1 MPTTTPPLSTRSP
14 GHGNELLRRPRAR
27 ARRAPARLAAVAV
40 IAALALSGCELRLET
55 PAPTVP
61 VAGAIERA
69 RAGAV
74 TDALAL
80 RALADAASPGTD
92 PTVAAVLTRVAD
104 SATTHVTE
112 LGGVYVSGLG
122 GPTSSPTATATPT
135 RPGVREVLD
144 RLESA
149 ASRSRD
155 SAVSVSDGDLARLL
169 ASLTLSRLQDARALA
184 AAAGLPGPDAGTTAA
199 PTSAASTDVPVGVSP
214 PRSEVTQ
221 IVLAEDQA
229 GFAEEVA
236 AAWIDGPARAELLAR
251 AAGHRARARAWAV
264 HAGIASTGTDPRRVA
279 YSLPNDLHDA
289 ATAGALVA
297 TVETALT
304 TAYTTM
310 LSSVRASAP
319 EPTTATATGTAT
331 ATATATATS
340 TGTTTPPVPVPTSP
354 VPDPS
359 GGTPSST
366 GGPSAPPPDGGRGA
380 LLERADDA
388 WSTAVA
394 WGAAPTALPGFGT
407 PASNG

>member
-1 MPTTTPPLSTRSP
+1 MPTTPTPPSTRSP
-14 GHGNELLRRPRAR
+14 DHGDGLPRRPRAR
-27 ARRAPARLAAVAV
+27 PWRSPALLAAVAV
-40 IAALALSGCELRLET
+40 IATLALSGCELRLET

-80 RALADAASPGTD
+80 RTLADAASPGTD
-92 PTVAAVLTRVAD
+92 PAVTAVLSRVAN

-122 GPTSSPTATATPT
+122 EPTAAPTATPA
-135 RPGVREVLD
+135 RHGVREVLD
-144 RLESA
+144 RLETA

-184 AAAGLPGPDAGTTAA
+184 AAAGLPGPGAGTANA
-199 PTSAASTDVPVGVSP
+199 PTSAASTDVPAGVSP

-251 AAGHRARARAWAV
+251 AEEHRARARAWAV
-264 HAGIASTGTDPRRVA
+264 HAGIASTGADPRRVA
-279 YSLPNDLHDA
+279 YSLPSDLHDA
-289 ATAGALVA
+289 ATAGTLVA

-310 LSSVRASAP
+310 LASVGASAP
-319 EPTTATATGTAT
+319 EPSTTTASGAT
-331 ATATATATS
+331 
-340 TGTTTPPVPVPTSP
+340 TGSPGAETTPVPVPTSP
-354 VPDPS
+354 VPDPA

-366 GGPSAPPPDGGRGA
+366 DGPSASPPDGGRGA

-388 WSTAVA
+388 WSAAVA
-394 WGAAPTALPGFGT
+394 WGAAATALPGFGA
-407 PASNG
+407 PVSNG

>member
-1 MPTTTPPLSTRSP
+1 MPTTTTPRSTHSP
-14 GHGNELLRRPRAR
+14 DHGNGLLRRPRTR
-27 ARRAPARLAAVAV
+27 AWGSPARLAAVAMITV
-40 IAALALSGCELRLET
+40 LALSGCELRLET

-74 TDALAL
+74 ADALAL

-92 PTVAAVLTRVAD
+92 PAVAAVLSRVAD

-112 LGGVYVSGLG
+112 FGGVYVSGLAE
-122 GPTSSPTATATPT
+122 PTATATATATPP

-144 RLESA
+144 RLETA

-184 AAAGLPGPDAGTTAA
+184 AAAGLPGPGAGTTTA
-199 PTSAASTDVPVGVSP
+199 PTSTASTDVPAGMSP

-251 AAGHRARARAWAV
+251 AEEHRARARAWAV
-264 HAGIASTGTDPRRVA
+264 HAGIASTGADPRRVA
-279 YSLPNDLHDA
+279 YSLPGNLHDA

-310 LSSVRASAP
+310 LASVRASAP
-319 EPTTATATGTAT
+319 EPSTTAAT
-331 ATATATATS
+331 ATATATGAMTGS
-340 TGTTTPPVPVPTSP
+340 PGAGTTPVPVLT
-354 VPDPS
+354 

-366 GGPSAPPPDGGRGA
+366 GGPSASPPDGGRDA
-380 LLERADDA
+380 LLGRADDA
-388 WSTAVA
+388 WSAAVA
-394 WGAAPTALPGFGT
+394 WGAAPTALPGSGA